1 MIKFLSSLLAG
12 LFLSS
17 LALAQSSPG
26 LTYGQVPTAGQW
38 NSYFAAKQ
46 DVLGFTPLNQ
56 AGGTMTGRLRIAPST
71 TVQSGLQVLPGVA
84 PTVPSNGDVWLT
96 GVGLYYQAGG
106 STFGPVGGG
115 TITGPGSSTI
125 GDIAIFSNTLGTALS
140 DSGKTLP
147 AGAIVGT
154 TDTQTLTNKSI
165 SASQVNS
172 GTLATAQLPNAGVV
186 TGGVITGTYP
196 ALTIGI
202 SQVANAMLANMA
214 TLTVKSNVTGSPAV
228 PADNTLTSLFDTQ
241 LGSTW
246 GSVAYRGTSGWTAL
260 APSSGNFLQSN
271 GVGANPSWAAISST
285 GIMGHRLTIST
296 GTPVLSGAVASATT
310 IYSTP
315 YESDVLL
322 LWNGTQFLPT
332 HCAETSQLLSDA
344 TKSPAAAVAAS
355 NYDLFAW
362 NDSGTC
368 RVTRGPVW
376 TNATTRA
383 LALSRANGGIL
394 TNSTSITNGPAAAF
408 GTYVGTIRTDA
419 GGATVSFLPSATA
432 SACGVTNLPIWNMYN
447 RVPIQA
453 FNLSSTASHT
463 YTSST
468 WRQYQGSANC
478 AITFV
483 QGLAEDNIT
492 AFVASKTQIAVSNGG
507 LAISVGLDSTTTP
520 SSTFAIFQTPAF
532 TFTNS
537 ISSMV
542 SVNYNAGPVLGYHAI
557 NALEQGDNTNA
568 NTFADLN
575 YYNLSLST
583 RY

>member
-1 MIKFLSSLLAG
+1 
-12 LFLSS
+12 
-17 LALAQSSPG
+17 
-26 LTYGQVPTAGQW
+26 
-38 NSYFAAKQ
+38 
-46 DVLGFTPLNQ
+46 
-56 AGGTMTGRLRIAPST
+56 
-71 TVQSGLQVLPGVA
+71 
-84 PTVPSNGDVWLT
+84 
-96 GVGLYYQAGG
+96 
-106 STFGPVGGG
+106 
-115 TITGPGSSTI
+115 
-125 GDIAIFSNTLGTALS
+125 
-140 DSGKTLP
+140 
-147 AGAIVGT
+147 
-154 TDTQTLTNKSI
+154 
-165 SASQVNS
+165 
-172 GTLATAQLPNAGVV
+172 
-186 TGGVITGTYP
+186 
-196 ALTIGI
+196 
-202 SQVANAMLANMA
+202 
-214 TLTVKSNVTGSPAV
+214 
-228 PADNTLTSLFDTQ
+228 
-241 LGSTW
+241 
-246 GSVAYRGTSGWTAL
+246 
-260 APSSGNFLQSN
+260 
-271 GVGANPSWAAISST
+271 
-285 GIMGHRLTIST
+285 
-296 GTPVLSGAVASATT
+296 
-310 IYSTP
+310 
-315 YESDVLL
+315 
-322 LWNGTQFLPT
+322 
-332 HCAETSQLLSDA
+332 
-344 TKSPAAAVAAS
+344 VAAS

-383 LALSRANGGIL
+383 LAISRANGGIL

-520 SSTFAIFQTPAF
+520 SSTVAIFQTPAF

>member
-1 MIKFLSSLLAG
+1 MIKFFASLLAG

-84 PTVPSNGDVWLT
+84 PSVPSNGDVWLT

-115 TITGPGSSTI
+115 TITGPGSSVI

-172 GTLATAQLPNAGVV
+172 GTLAAAQLPNAGVV

-196 ALTIGI
+196 ALTIGG
-202 SQVANAMLANMA
+202 SQVANSMLANMA
-214 TLTVKSNVTGSPAV
+214 TLTVKSNVTGSPAA
-228 PADNTLTSLFDTQ
+228 PADNTLTSLFDAQ

-246 GSVAYRGTSGWTAL
+246 GSVAYRGTSGWTSL
-260 APSSGNFLQSN
+260 APSSGSFLQSN

-285 GIMGHRLTIST
+285 GIMGHRITVST
-296 GTPVLSGAVASATT
+296 GVPVLSGSVASATT

-332 HCAETSQLLSDA
+332 HCAETSQLLSDT

-368 RVTRGPVW
+368 RVTRGQAW

-383 LALSRANGGIL
+383 LAISRANGGIL

-408 GTYVGTIRTDA
+408 GTYMGTIRTDPGA
-419 GGATVSFLPSATA
+419 ATVSFSPTATGA
-432 SACGVTNLPIWNMYN
+432 SCGTTSLPIWNMYN
-447 RVPIQA
+447 RVPIQSV
-453 FNLSSTASHT
+453 NLASGASHT
-463 YTSST
+463 YTSAT
-468 WRQYQGSANC
+468 MRQYLNSAAC
-478 AITFV
+478 SVTLV
-483 QGLAEDNIT
+483 SGLAEDNVT
-492 AFVASKTQIAVSNGG
+492 AVMGARTGIAASNAGLLIA
-507 LAISVGLDSTTTP
+507 IGLDVTASNTSTLALT
-520 SSTFAIFQTPAF
+520 QTAAA

-537 ISSMV
+537 WVNMLSL
-542 SVNYNAGPVLGYHAI
+542 NYNLGPVIGYHSI
-557 NALEQGDNTNA
+557 NALEQGDGTNA
-568 NTFADLN
+568 NTFADAN
-575 YYNLSLST
+575 YYNLSVST